1 MKKFV
6 ALALFLAAH
15 CAHAEWLAVGEQNG
29 ASFYIDLQTATGTGD
44 IRQAWELLDM
54 PEPDVDGVRSLR
66 FKMEYDCKGK
76 RSRGLAM
83 LTFADRMAAG
93 TELSRLGEDPDG
105 WEDVEAGTIFET
117 RLRAACG
124 E

>member
-1 MKKFV
+1 MKKFA
-6 ALALFLAAH
+6 ALALLIAAQ
-15 CAHAEWLAVGEQNG
+15 CAQDEWLSLGEQNG
-29 ASFYIDLQTATGTGD
+29 ATFYIDLQTATGTGD

-83 LTFADRMAAG
+83 LTFAERMAAG

-124 E
+124 K

>member
-6 ALALFLAAH
+6 AIALLLAAH

-29 ASFYIDLQTATGTGD
+29 ASFYIDLQTVTGTGD
-44 IRQAWELLDM
+44 TRQAWELLDM

-66 FKMEYDCKGK
+66 FKMEYGCKGK

-83 LTFADRMAAG
+83 LTFADRMTAG

-105 WEDVEAGTIFET
+105 WEDVEPGTMFDM

-124 E
+124 K

>member
-6 ALALFLAAH
+6 ALALLLAAH
-15 CAHAEWLAVGEQNG
+15 CVHAERLAVGEQNG
-29 ASFYIDLQTATGTGD
+29 ASLYIDLQTATGTGD

-83 LTFADRMAAG
+83 LTFAERMAAG

-124 E
+124 K

>member
-6 ALALFLAAH
+6 ALALLLAAH

-83 LTFADRMAAG
+83 LTFAERMAGG

-105 WEDVEAGTIFET
+105 WEDVEVGTMFDT

-124 E
+124 K

>member
-6 ALALFLAAH
+6 AFALLIAAH
-15 CAHAEWLAVGEQNG
+15 FAHAEWLAVGEQNG
-29 ASFYIDLQTATGTGD
+29 ASFYIDLQTVTVKGD
-44 IRQAWELLDM
+44 TRQAWEMLDM

-83 LTFADRMAAG
+83 LTFAERMAAG

-124 E
+124 K

>member
-83 LTFADRMAAG
+83 LTFAERMAAG

-105 WEDVEAGTIFET
+105 WEDVEAGTMFDT

-124 E
+124 K

>member
-6 ALALFLAAH
+6 ALALLLAAH

-76 RSRGLAM
+76 RCRGLAM
-83 LTFADRMAAG
+83 LTFAERMAAG

-105 WEDVEAGTIFET
+105 WEDVEAGTMFDT

-124 E
+124 K

>member
-124 E
+124 K

>member
-6 ALALFLAAH
+6 ALALLLAAH

-124 E
+124 K

>member
-6 ALALFLAAH
+6 ALALLLAAH

-83 LTFADRMAAG
+83 LTFAERMAAG

-105 WEDVEAGTIFET
+105 WEDVEAGTMFDT
-117 RLRAACG
+117 RLCAACG
-124 E
+124 K

>member
-6 ALALFLAAH
+6 ALALLIAAY

-29 ASFYIDLQTATGTGD
+29 ASFYIDLQTITVKGD
-44 IRQAWELLDM
+44 TRQAWEMLDM

-105 WEDVEAGTIFET
+105 WEDVEPGTMFDT

-124 E
+124 K

>member
-6 ALALFLAAH
+6 ALALLLAAH

-83 LTFADRMAAG
+83 LTFAERMAAG

-124 E
+124 K

>member
-6 ALALFLAAH
+6 ALALLLAAH

-54 PEPDVDGVRSLR
+54 PEPDADGVRSLR

-83 LTFADRMAAG
+83 LTFAERMAAG

-124 E
+124 K

>member
-1 MKKFV
+1 MKKLA
-6 ALALFLAAH
+6 ALAVLIAAQI
-15 CAHAEWLAVGEQNG
+15 AHADWLAVGEQNG

-66 FKMEYDCKGK
+66 FKMEYDCKGA

-105 WEDVEAGTIFET
+105 WEDVEPGTMFDT

-124 E
+124 K

>member
-6 ALALFLAAH
+6 ALALLLAAH

-29 ASFYIDLQTATGTGD
+29 ASFYIDLQTAIGTGD

-83 LTFADRMAAG
+83 LTFAERMAAG

-105 WEDVEAGTIFET
+105 WEDVEAGTMFDT

-124 E
+124 K

>member
-15 CAHAEWLAVGEQNG
+15 CVHAEWLAVGEQNG

-124 E
+124 K

>member
-66 FKMEYDCKGK
+66 FKMEYDCKGA

-105 WEDVEAGTIFET
+105 WEDVEPGTMFDT

-124 E
+124 K

>member
-6 ALALFLAAH
+6 ALALLLAAH

-83 LTFADRMAAG
+83 LTFAERMAVG
-93 TELSRLGEDPDG
+93 TELSSLGEDPDG
-105 WEDVEAGTIFET
+105 WEDVEAGTIFDA

-124 E
+124 K

>member
-6 ALALFLAAH
+6 ALALLLAAH
-15 CAHAEWLAVGEQNG
+15 CVHAEWLAVGEQNG
-29 ASFYIDLQTATGTGD
+29 ASFYIDLQTVTGTGD
-44 IRQAWELLDM
+44 TRQAWELLDM

-83 LTFADRMAAG
+83 LTFAERMAAG

-105 WEDVEAGTIFET
+105 WEVVEAGTIFET

-124 E
+124 K

>member
-6 ALALFLAAH
+6 ALALLIATQ
-15 CAHAEWLAVGEQNG
+15 CAHAEWQVLGEHNG
-29 ASFYIDLQTATGTGD
+29 ATFYIDMQTVTGAGD
-44 IRQAWELLDM
+44 TRQAWELLDI

-76 RSRGLAM
+76 RSRGLEM
-83 LTFADRMAAG
+83 MTFTERMAAG
-93 TELSRLGEDPDG
+93 KEQNHLGEDPEG
-105 WEDVEAGTIFET
+105 WEDVEAGTMFDM

-124 E
+124 K

>member
-6 ALALFLAAH
+6 ALALLLAAH

-29 ASFYIDLQTATGTGD
+29 ASFYLDLQTATGTGD
-44 IRQAWELLDM
+44 LRQAWELLDM

-83 LTFADRMAAG
+83 LTFAERMAAG

-105 WEDVEAGTIFET
+105 WEDVEAGTMFDT

-124 E
+124 K

>member
-6 ALALFLAAH
+6 ALALLLAAH

-83 LTFADRMAAG
+83 LTFAERMAGG
-93 TELSRLGEDPDG
+93 TELSSLGEDPDG
-105 WEDVEAGTIFET
+105 WEDVEAGTMFDT

-124 E
+124 K